1 MHFHSSFEK
10 KIQIVNKNESSYSNS
25 TRRVASQTFPIS
37 FLQLSDDIMTISLNR
52 TQFRSNFITAEK
64 KKQRGKVKLNKEES
78 RFDIVRKEMG
88 AINPS
93 ILCPPPPRN
102 FINEKHSSA
111 RN

>member
-10 KIQIVNKNESSYSNS
+10 KKTQIVDKNESSYSNS

-37 FLQLSDDIMTISLNR
+37 SLQLSDDIMTISLNR

-78 RFDIVRKEMG
+78 
-88 AINPS
+88 
-93 ILCPPPPRN
+93 
-102 FINEKHSSA
+102 
-111 RN
+111 